1 MKKISTATIRFLIGC
16 AVTAFFCLLLVK
28 NPLPVEMTEAKL
40 YDLRFHLRGKVPA
53 PDAVVIAVIDEKSLA
68 RLGRW
73 PWSREVMAGLVD
85 KLSQAGAAVVA
96 FDVIFPESDKDDQ
109 RLSRAI
115 ADAGNVILPIAF
127 DFETK
132 AEGVP
137 NRDLEQSALPAIL
150 QPELYRDFP
159 PIISGGAP
167 IVPVKPIRESAV
179 SLAHISMLPDY
190 FDGTLR
196 WEALVVGYGG
206 MLYPSLGLRSAAFY
220 KGIGAERLEVR
231 ATRSIG
237 VGKIVIPT
245 DRWGRMPI
253 NYYGPG
259 RTLRHIS
266 IADIVDGKAK
276 AGELENRIVFVGASA
291 VGMLDLRVTPF
302 TAVMPGVEKQA
313 TVAASILENRF
324 LVKADTAQDLIF
336 LLLTGG
342 VTALLLSR
350 LRLVLGA
357 VAVWG
362 VIAGI
367 AAVGMLL
374 FTQWGV
380 WINLVCPL
388 GNAICMFTS
397 VTAWN
402 YTVEERRARR
412 IRAMFSSYVAT
423 SIVNE
428 LIENPALARLGGEK
442 REISILFSDVRGFTS
457 FSEQHAPEEVVALL
471 NEYLGEMTDVVL
483 KWGGTLDKFIGDAIM
498 VFWNAPLPCAD
509 HAERSVRCALDMQ
522 SRLGELHEKWEREAK
537 PRLSS
542 GIGINT
548 GEVIVG
554 NIGAEGKKMEYTVIG
569 DEVNLA
575 SRVESLTRTFEA
587 GILVTEKTVERLRK
601 QVAAGALRGMEIRG
615 MRRVIVKGKQQPVT
629 LYQVFP
635 SGAAPAVITEC
646 TDLEPLRLTEK

>member
-1 MKKISTATIRFLIGC
+1 MKNISTATIRFLIGC

-28 NPLPVEMTEAKL
+28 NPLPMEMTEAKL
-40 YDLRFHLRGKVPA
+40 YDLRFHLRGTVPA
-53 PDAVVIAVIDEKSLA
+53 PDSVVIAVIDEKSLA

-73 PWSREVMAGLVD
+73 PWSREVMAVLVD
-85 KLSQAGAAVVA
+85 KLARAEAAVVA

-132 AEGVP
+132 TEAVP
-137 NRDLEQSALPAIL
+137 NPDLEQSALSAIF

-167 IVPVKPIRESAV
+167 IVPVKPLRESAM

-196 WEALVVGYGG
+196 WEALLVGYGG
-206 MLYPSLGLRSAAFY
+206 MLYPSLGLRSAAFFR
-220 KGIGAERLEVR
+220 GIGPEQLEVR

-237 VGKIVIPT
+237 MGKTVIPT

-266 IADIVDGKAK
+266 IADIMDGKAGV
-276 AGELENRIVFVGASA
+276 GELGNRIVFVGASA

-313 TVAASILENRF
+313 TIAASILENRF
-324 LVKADTAQDLIF
+324 LVKASTPQDLAF

-350 LRLVLGA
+350 LRLVWGA
-357 VAVWG
+357 VAVAAG
-362 VIAGI
+362 MAGI
-367 AAVGMLL
+367 GTAGLLL
-374 FTQWGV
+374 FSEWGV
-380 WINLVCPL
+380 WVNLACPL
-388 GNAICMFTS
+388 GNVLCMFMS

-412 IRAMFSSYVAT
+412 IRAMFSSYVTTA
-423 SIVNE
+423 IVNE

-442 REISILFSDVRGFTS
+442 REITILFSDVRGFTT
-457 FSEQHAPEEVVALL
+457 FSEQHEPEEVVALL

-509 HAERSVRCALDMQ
+509 HAERSLRCALEMQ
-522 SRLGELHEKWEREAK
+522 ARLERLHDKWDREGK
-537 PRLSS
+537 PKLTS

-587 GILVTEKTVERLRK
+587 GILVTEKTVERLRR
-601 QVAAGALRGMEIRG
+601 AIEAGTMRGMDIRG
-615 MRRVIVKGKQQPVT
+615 MRRVIVKGKKQPVT
-629 LYQVFP
+629 LYQLFP

-646 TDLEPLRLTEK
+646 EDLEPLRLTEK